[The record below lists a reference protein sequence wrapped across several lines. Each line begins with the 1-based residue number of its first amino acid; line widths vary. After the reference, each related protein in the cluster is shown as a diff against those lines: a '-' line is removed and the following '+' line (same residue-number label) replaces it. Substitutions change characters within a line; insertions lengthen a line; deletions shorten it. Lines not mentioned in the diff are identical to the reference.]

1 MMILILPFMQMKS
14 GHHQVADALE
24 AHIYQQN
31 PHVSVEK
38 IDIFHYTLPRL
49 ERIVS
54 KCYLT
59 WIQQYPNSYSR
70 FYKKNFN
77 ANDYQV
83 RLFQPFEY
91 MMQQALEKIIL
102 EKQPEAII
110 CTHSFPSHA
119 ASRLKQAG
127 KTQVPIINAYTDFF
141 TSGVWAK
148 DGVDLHL
155 APSTHVAKHL
165 MEQFH
170 VAEEKIVISGI
181 PIHPEIRP
189 VTKRKV
195 KHPLHILIAGG
206 NSGLG
211 NIKSLV
217 NQCCG
222 LRNTQFSVL
231 CGNNRK
237 LLQELQNLSLPN
249 VTPLSYIE
257 SREQMNALYDQVDAI
272 ISKPGGVTV
281 AEALSKKIPTF
292 IESEL
297 PGQEQINMDYLVPAQ
312 LVFQTTDCDH
322 SLLEVYSILN
332 NETEM
337 KKFERAIQMYEQDFD
352 LHLAELIHKILGNLP
367 HAKQPYHCEPFNR
380 LALLS

>member
-1 MMILILPFMQMKS
+1 MQMKS

-24 AHIYQQN
+24 AHIHQQD

-38 IDIFHYTLPRL
+38 IDIFHHTLPRL
-49 ERIVS
+49 ERVVS

-59 WIQQYPNSYSR
+59 WIQQYPKSYSR

-77 ANDYQV
+77 AKDYQV

-91 MMQQALEKIIL
+91 MMEQALEKIIL

-127 KTQVPIINAYTDFF
+127 KIQVPIINAYTDFF
-141 TSGVWAK
+141 TGGVWAK
-148 DGVDLHL
+148 DCVDLHL

-165 MEQFH
+165 KEQFL

-189 VTKRKV
+189 VTKRQV
-195 KHPLHILIAGG
+195 NHSLHILIAGG

-217 NQCCG
+217 NQCRG
-222 LRNTQFSVL
+222 LSNTQFSVL
-231 CGNNRK
+231 CGNNAK
-237 LLQELQNLSLPN
+237 LLQELQYLSLPN
-249 VTPLSYIE
+249 VTPLPYIT
-257 SREQMNALYDQVDAI
+257 SRKQMNALYDQVDAI

-281 AEALSKKIPTF
+281 AEALSKKIPIF
-292 IESEL
+292 IESVL

-312 LVFQTTDCDH
+312 LVFQISDCDQP
-322 SLLEVYSILN
+322 LFDVYSILN

-337 KKFERAIQMYEQDFD
+337 KKFDSAIQTYEHDLD
-352 LHLAELIHKILGNLP
+352 LHTAELIHKILGHLP
-367 HAKQPYHCEPFNR
+367 HTKQPYPFEPFNR

>member
-1 MMILILPFMQMKS
+1 MILILPFMQMKS
-14 GHHQVADALE
+14 GHHLVADALE
-24 AHIYQQN
+24 AHIHQQD
-31 PHVSVEK
+31 PQVSVEK
-38 IDIFHYTLPRL
+38 IDIFHHTWPRL
-49 ERIVS
+49 ERVVS

-59 WIQQYPNSYSR
+59 WIQQYPKSYSR

-77 ANDYQV
+77 AEDYQV

-91 MMQQALEKIIL
+91 MMEQALEKIIL

-127 KTQVPIINAYTDFF
+127 KIQTPIINAYTDFF

-155 APSTHVAKHL
+155 VPSTHVAKYL
-165 MEQFH
+165 TEQFH
-170 VAEEKIVISGI
+170 VAEGKIVISGI

-189 VTKRKV
+189 VTKRQAN
-195 KHPLHILIAGG
+195 HPLHILIAGG

-217 NQCCG
+217 NQCLG
-222 LRNTQFSVL
+222 LSKIQFSVL
-231 CGNNRK
+231 CGNNKR

-249 VTPLSYIE
+249 VTPLPYIA
-257 SREQMNALYDQVDAI
+257 SRVQMNALYDRVDAI

-281 AEALSKKIPTF
+281 AEALSKKIPIF
-292 IESEL
+292 IESVL

-312 LVFQTTDCDH
+312 LVFQTTDCNH
-322 SLLEVYSILN
+322 SLLEVYSILKN
-332 NETEM
+332 DTEM
-337 KKFERAIQMYEQDFD
+337 DKFERAIQIYEQDLD
-352 LHLAELIHKILGNLP
+352 LQVAELIHKILGHLP
-367 HAKQPYHCEPFNR
+367 HAKQPYPYEPFNR